1 MIELEYHG
9 KHFFSPF
16 MFSVALAVT
25 AFIIGC
31 VKFTCLRKSWQ
42 SESMSSQCS
51 VEPEDELASL
61 LDNDVG
67 LKTNSSEMTR
77 LNEESE
83 ARITERITEDNER
96 VINRITDRMIKQFT
110 EDYEFVIKDLRDAL
124 KSRDKCES

>member
-1 MIELEYHG
+1 
-9 KHFFSPF
+9 
-16 MFSVALAVT
+16 
-25 AFIIGC
+25 
-31 VKFTCLRKSWQ
+31 
-42 SESMSSQCS
+42 
-51 VEPEDELASL
+51 
-61 LDNDVG
+61 
-67 LKTNSSEMTR
+67 MTR

>member
-1 MIELEYHG
+1 
-9 KHFFSPF
+9 
-16 MFSVALAVT
+16 VT